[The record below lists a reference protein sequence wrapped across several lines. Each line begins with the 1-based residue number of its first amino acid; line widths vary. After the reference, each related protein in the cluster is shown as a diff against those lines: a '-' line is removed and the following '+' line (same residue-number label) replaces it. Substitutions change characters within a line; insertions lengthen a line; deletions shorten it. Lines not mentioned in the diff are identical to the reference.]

1 MKKKVDIKDLANRL
15 KNGERQVQAVEIKEE
30 TEVKKNNK
38 VIKTDTSIEVL
49 LKQILASNKQE
60 FSLTEAVYIDRE
72 IHEVFKKL
80 KSSSQLKIGTFISY
94 LLEQF
99 IKENINEISEIINK
113 KQVKNKFLNP

>member
-15 KNGERQVQAVEIKEE
+15 KNGERQVQEVEIKEE
-30 TEVKKNNK
+30 IEEKKS
-38 VIKTDTSIEVL
+38 IKAAGINTSTEVL

-99 IKENINEISEIINK
+99 IRENINEISEIINK